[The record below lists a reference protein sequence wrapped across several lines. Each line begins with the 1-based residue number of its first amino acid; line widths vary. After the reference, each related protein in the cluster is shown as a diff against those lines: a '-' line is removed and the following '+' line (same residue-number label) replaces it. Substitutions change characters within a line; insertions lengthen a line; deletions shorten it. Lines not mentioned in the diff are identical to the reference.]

1 MLENW
6 VLQASLWLRPHMSG
20 IAFMV
25 VATLLVLYG
34 NTINGMV
41 KHAVRHYY
49 FVVRVTIF
57 ILLCAFGYGLLT
69 TILTPI
75 LATQLASLPNL
86 YLSPVV
92 VVITVALGILAERKR
107 HL

>member
-6 VLQASLWLRPHMSG
+6 VLQASLWLRPHLSS

-34 NTINGMV
+34 DTINGMV
-41 KHAVRHYY
+41 KHAIRQYH
-49 FVVRVTIF
+49 FIVRVSVF

-69 TILTPI
+69 TILTPV
-75 LATQLASLPNL
+75 LATQMASLPNL
-86 YLSPVV
+86 YLSPAVAI
-92 VVITVALGILAERKR
+92 ITVALGILAERKR

>member
-6 VLQASLWLRPHMSG
+6 VLEASLWLRPHLSS

-41 KHAVRHYY
+41 KHAIRQYH
-49 FVVRVTIF
+49 FVLRVTIF

-69 TILTPI
+69 TVLTPI
-75 LATQLASLPNL
+75 LATQMASLPNL
-86 YLSPVV
+86 YLSPAVAI
-92 VVITVALGILAERKR
+92 ITVTLGILAERKR
-107 HL
+107 QV